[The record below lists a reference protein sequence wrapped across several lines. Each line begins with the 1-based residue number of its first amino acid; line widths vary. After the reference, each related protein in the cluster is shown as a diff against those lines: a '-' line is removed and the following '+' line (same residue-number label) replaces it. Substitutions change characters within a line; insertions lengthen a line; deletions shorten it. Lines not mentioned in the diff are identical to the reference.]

1 MAFCYIITL
10 ECIDYLLLI
19 ILIYFFLLY
28 VINIL
33 LIRSY
38 RNRRKLLFP
47 ILWSDAY
54 MRASTRTIRLLKLIT
69 NLHFYCQL
77 LGTFMIAATILI
89 WLWLPARRF
98 WLRRR
103 YTQHMEI
110 NRIPNAQLVDEN
122 TEDML
127 EEPLKTNKESL
138 LSTNNHFMR
147 LY

>member
-1 MAFCYIITL
+1 
-10 ECIDYLLLI
+10 
-19 ILIYFFLLY
+19 
-28 VINIL
+28 
-33 LIRSY
+33 
-38 RNRRKLLFP
+38 
-47 ILWSDAY
+47 

-127 EEPLKTNKESL
+127 EEPLKMNKESL
-138 LSTNNHFMR
+138 LNTNNHFMR